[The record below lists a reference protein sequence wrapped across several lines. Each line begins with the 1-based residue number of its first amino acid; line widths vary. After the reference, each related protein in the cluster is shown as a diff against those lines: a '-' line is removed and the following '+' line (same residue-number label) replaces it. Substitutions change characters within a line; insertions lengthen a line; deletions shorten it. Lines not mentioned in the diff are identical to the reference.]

1 MDELLCLE
9 RCAACAGLFSICRP
23 CFHGQTYCGD
33 GCRRPARK
41 AQARVARATYQRSS
55 RGRLVRSA
63 RRRELRSRAGAINLG
78 MDQGTE
84 IVAPAS
90 SVCLPQGP
98 PAPMS
103 GVREVGGRSL
113 DDDPL
118 PPRHDLPGEF
128 TAHTEE
134 DAPRDARPAR
144 PPTLASGPRCAV
156 CHCRGRVVSAW
167 PPRRPRPMHRRGP
180 PRRRVGPVRA
190 RASPPAR
197 R

>member
-9 RCAACAGLFSICRP
+9 RCGACAGLFSICRP

-33 GCRRPARK
+33 GCRLPARK
-41 AQARVARATYQRSS
+41 AQARVARATYQRSF

-63 RRRELRSRAGAINLG
+63 RRRALRKRAGAINLG

-103 GVREVGGRSL
+103 GVREADGRSL
-113 DDDPL
+113 DDGPPFPL
-118 PPRHDLPGEF
+118 HDLSGDF
-128 TAHTEE
+128 TADTEK
-134 DAPRDARPAR
+134 DAPCGVRPAR
-144 PPTLASGPRCAV
+144 PPALVSGPRCAV

-167 PPRRPRPMHRRGP
+167 PARRPRPAHRRGP
-180 PRRRVGPVRA
+180 PSRRVVHVRA